1 MKILD
6 LSSVFIASL
15 AWGSG
20 SASLPAH
27 NHAESIMRP
36 SYSGYERVAPVVS
49 SYGPRDPTRE
59 DYQVVTSQL
68 RKMMTAA
75 SRGSIAVV
83 PRTAQVSSPYQDFC
97 ESWHE
102 EVSRIPDGHISGPM
116 ALSFLREK
124 EATLKCQAGQPGPFL
139 CRWLA
144 MMKGTIGGSFDTR
157 TAKVTSL
164 SETVSYSGLPHE
176 KRVTATFMLVPPAK
190 DRTRSLSSVFE
201 TYLREQSRE
210 KVAPRVFNSIRVN
223 QRKEELAISAGGGL
237 DDVYAFSH
245 CNDLTNSIW
254 IILYLGQSKTVEYG
268 RSVIRG
274 FQNYLLQAD
283 FIISDSI
290 VVSSDEEEQMER
302 DSEKQVEI
310 DRVNNMEFISEL
322 GLKSLC
328 FT

>member
-1 MKILD
+1 MKILAVK
-6 LSSVFIASL
+6 SVFIASL
-15 AWGSG
+15 AWGSE
-20 SASLPAH
+20 SATVATYSDAK
-27 NHAESIMRP
+27 MVVRP
-36 SYSGYERVAPVVS
+36 SYSGFERVSPVVTS
-49 SYGPRDPTRE
+49 FGPRDPTPE
-59 DYQVVTSQL
+59 DYQLVTSQL
-68 RKMMTAA
+68 RKMMSAA
-75 SRGSIAVV
+75 TRGNVAIV
-83 PRTAQVSSPYQDFC
+83 PRTASSPSPYQEFC
-97 ESWHE
+97 DSWRE
-102 EVSRIPDGHISGPM
+102 EVGRIPDGHISGPM

-124 EATLKCQAGQPGPFL
+124 EATLKCQAGQPVPYL

-144 MMKGTIGGSFDTR
+144 MMKSTIGGSFDTR

-164 SETVSYSGLPHE
+164 SETISYSGLPHE
-176 KRVTATFMLVPPAK
+176 KRVTATIILEPSLKGERP
-190 DRTRSLSSVFE
+190 SLSSVFE
-201 TYLREQSRE
+201 SYLREQSRE

-245 CNDLTNSIW
+245 CNDATNSIW

-268 RSVIRG
+268 RSIIRG
-274 FQNYLLQAD
+274 FQSYLLQSD
-283 FIISDSI
+283 YIISDSI

-328 FT
+328 FA